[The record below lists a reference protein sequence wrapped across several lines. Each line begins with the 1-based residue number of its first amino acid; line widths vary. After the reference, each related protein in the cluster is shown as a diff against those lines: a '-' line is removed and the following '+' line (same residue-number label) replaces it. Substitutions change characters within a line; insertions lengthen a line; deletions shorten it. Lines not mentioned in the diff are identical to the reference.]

1 MFFLRRKLQNQIQ
14 DKNANL
20 DNAES
25 YLIFFGDGLS
35 TESDPDYNYNN
46 VKIVLFFPERQSKN
60 IVSLS
65 KTEVYVRR
73 FQIEGVHDRGT

>member
-1 MFFLRRKLQNQIQ
+1 MLRI
-14 DKNANL
+14 
-20 DNAES
+20 S
-25 YLIFFGDGLS
+25 YK
-35 TESDPDYNYNN
+35 YKYNN